1 MSPRE
6 SIYAALFTLVSA
18 APGLFTKSRKLLH
31 WNDVPASQRP
41 ALFMAQRRET
51 AMQVTGRPTVWTL
64 QVDLYVYV
72 STLGNDYPG
81 EVLNPI
87 LDAIT
92 AQLDYPFAGQPQT
105 LGGLVQWA
113 RIEGSIETDE
123 GTLGN
128 DAVAIISV
136 SILTT

>member
-1 MSPRE
+1 MNRE
-6 SIYAALFTLVSA
+6 AIYSALFTLVSA
-18 APGLFTKSRKLLH
+18 APGLVTKSRKLLH
-31 WNDVPASQRP
+31 WNDVPPSQRP
-41 ALFMAQRRET
+41 ALFMAQRREST
-51 AMQVTGRPTVWTL
+51 MQVTGRPTVWTL
-64 QVDLYVYV
+64 HVDLYVYV

-81 EVLNPI
+81 QALNPI
-87 LDAIT
+87 LDAIAT
-92 AQLDYPFAGQPQT
+92 KLDYPYAGQPQT

-128 DAVAIISV
+128 DAVAIIPV